1 MRSFHRSRGKLIFEV
16 VCALVIAASC
26 AGAWMQTGAWALLP
40 VALVALLYCVVHAF
54 ELARRNPVS
63 AADPERID
71 FATDQHSSLLAP
83 LDSGLPL
90 AEASQKVTT
99 DMTMEEVK
107 LVELAAPRESKGR
120 RAKAPRKGGGRRAS
134 EPKESKVT
142 ECAPPEEAEVAVPV
156 AIEKAEVAAP
166 LPSEEAPHV
175 PLAPLFEP
183 EPFARQQ
190 RAMFGRKAG

>member
-1 MRSFHRSRGKLIFEV
+1 
-16 VCALVIAASC
+16 
-26 AGAWMQTGAWALLP
+26 MQTGAWALLP
-40 VALVALLYCVVHAF
+40 VALVALLYGVVQAF
-54 ELARRNPVS
+54 ELVRRNPVG

-71 FATDQHSSLLAP
+71 FATDQPSSLLAP

-90 AEASQKVTT
+90 AEASQKITT
-99 DMTMEEVK
+99 NMTVEEVK

-142 ECAPPEEAEVAVPV
+142 ERAPPEEAEVAVPV

-166 LPSEEAPHV
+166 PPPEEAPHI

-190 RAMFGRKAG
+190 RPMFGRKAG

>member
-16 VCALVIAASC
+16 LCALVIAASC
-26 AGAWMQTGAWALLP
+26 AEAWMQTGAWALLP
-40 VALVALLYCVVHAF
+40 VALVALLYGVVHAF
-54 ELARRNPVS
+54 ELAPRNPVS

-71 FATDQHSSLLAP
+71 FATDQPSSLLAP
-83 LDSGLPL
+83 PDSGLPL
-90 AEASQKVTT
+90 AEASQKITT

-120 RAKAPRKGGGRRAS
+120 RAKSPRKGGRRAS

-142 ECAPPEEAEVAVPV
+142 ERAPPEEAEVAVPM

-166 LPSEEAPHV
+166 LPPEEAPHV